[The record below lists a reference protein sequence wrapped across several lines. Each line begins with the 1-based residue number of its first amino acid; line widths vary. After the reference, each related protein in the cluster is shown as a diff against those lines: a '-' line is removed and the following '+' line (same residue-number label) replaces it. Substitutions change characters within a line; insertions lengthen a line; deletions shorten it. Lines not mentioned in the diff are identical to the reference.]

1 MFEPE
6 SERDR
11 LLQQQSG
18 VLIFEAAVWA
28 DQGSG
33 PPGTLRRQGAA
44 AFSFWRAGP
53 NLHRCAPQWRAP
65 TGQFG
70 EFRSENRSIGC
81 RSESERLTVEVGWT
95 DQERL
100 RAVFR
105 NSLICSQSKIYKIYK
120 RRTRINISPP
130 KTGLPLFGDPLAS
143 ITLLSIFL
151 LRCEFFRKM
160 RRRGVGRPTL
170 ATQH

>member
-33 PPGTLRRQGAA
+33 PPGTLRRQAAA

-53 NLHRCAPQWRAP
+53 DLHRCAPQWRAP
-65 TGQFG
+65 SGRFG

-81 RSESERLTVEVGWT
+81 RSESERLTVEVGWP

-105 NSLICSQSKIYKIYK
+105 NSLICSQSKSYKIPK

-130 KTGLPLFGDPLAS
+130 KNWLTLFGEPLTS
-143 ITLLSIFL
+143 SPEL
-151 LRCEFFRKM
+151 LRVLF
-160 RRRGVGRPTL
+160 
-170 ATQH
+170 ATRNVCLIVSIASY